1 MPQRILYLE
10 SVAGIAGDMFTAAF
24 LDAGLVDPDAI
35 RAVPALL
42 GSPEVTVEIQTVER
56 SGARATHLRVVLP
69 DGRTESQGHPHAHP
83 DGGHGPAPHPHR
95 HYPAL
100 VRQIQESKLGESAKD
115 FALRVFRLLGEA
127 EAHAHGVSLEEVTF
141 HEVGA
146 MDSVVDVAMAGV
158 SAETLGNPRFL
169 ASPIKLGRGHIHIAH
184 GTYPVPPPASARLAR
199 GMPVEAVP
207 EAITRENVELSTPT
221 GLAILRALEPGF
233 TVGWPRGT
241 LLAEG
246 MGSGTLD
253 LSGYPNVFRVAL
265 LEAPDDGQD
274 MGIDSFES
282 PAPEAVRE
290 FCGQG
295 PTPSLPYLRD
305 RVTEIHCNVD
315 DQTGERTAWLMER
328 ALELGAL
335 DGWVTALLGKK
346 GRPTQEMA
354 LLVKPEDRDRFV
366 DFLLRHSTTL
376 GVRFANW
383 DRFKLVREE
392 EIRKTAGGAVSYK
405 IGKTTDGE
413 ILKEKPEYEDL
424 KKIWEEDP
432 DFS

>member
-1 MPQRILYLE
+1 MSHRILYLE

-24 LDAGLVDPDAI
+24 LDAGLVDPEAI

-42 GSPEVTVEIQTVER
+42 GSPEVTVEIRTLER
-56 SGARATHLRVVLP
+56 SGARATQLKVVLP
-69 DGRTESQGHPHAHP
+69 DGRTESHDHPHTHP
-83 DGGHGPAPHPHR
+83 EGGHGPAHHHHH

-127 EAHAHGVSLEEVTF
+127 EAYAHGVPLEKVTF

-158 SAETLGNPRFL
+158 IVETLGTARVM

-207 EAITRENVELSTPT
+207 ETITRENVELSTPT
-221 GLAILRALEPGF
+221 GLALLRALEPEF
-233 TVGWPRGT
+233 VVGWPRGT
-241 LLAEG
+241 LLAQG
-246 MGSGTLD
+246 MGSGTMD

-265 LEAPDDGQD
+265 LEAPKVGGGE
-274 MGIDSFES
+274 GIDPSS
-282 PAPEAVRE
+282 APAPEPVAE
-290 FCGQG
+290 AGDKE
-295 PTPSLPYLRD
+295 PAPSLPYLRD
-305 RVTEIHCNVD
+305 RVTEIRCNVD

-328 ALELGAL
+328 ALDLGAL

-346 GRPTQEMA
+346 GRPTHELA
-354 LLVKPEDRDRFV
+354 LLVKPGDRDRFA

-376 GVRFANW
+376 GVRFADW
-383 DRFKLVREE
+383 DRFKLVREK
-392 EIRKTAGGAVSYK
+392 EIRKTARGAVSYK

>member
-1 MPQRILYLE
+1 
-10 SVAGIAGDMFTAAF
+10 
-24 LDAGLVDPDAI
+24 
-35 RAVPALL
+35 
-42 GSPEVTVEIQTVER
+42 
-56 SGARATHLRVVLP
+56 
-69 DGRTESQGHPHAHP
+69 
-83 DGGHGPAPHPHR
+83 
-95 HYPAL
+95 
-100 VRQIQESKLGESAKD
+100 
-115 FALRVFRLLGEA
+115 
-127 EAHAHGVSLEEVTF
+127 
-141 HEVGA
+141 
-146 MDSVVDVAMAGV
+146 
-158 SAETLGNPRFL
+158 
-169 ASPIKLGRGHIHIAH
+169 
-184 GTYPVPPPASARLAR
+184 
-199 GMPVEAVP
+199 MPVEAVP

-392 EIRKTAGGAVSYK
+392 EIRETAGGAVSYK